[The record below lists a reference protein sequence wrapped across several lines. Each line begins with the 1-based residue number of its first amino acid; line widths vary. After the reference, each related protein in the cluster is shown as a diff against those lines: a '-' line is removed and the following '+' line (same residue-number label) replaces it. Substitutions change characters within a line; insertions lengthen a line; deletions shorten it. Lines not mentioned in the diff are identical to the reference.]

1 MRSRCPY
8 ASFIRPYKVESHPF
22 GCLFR
27 GYMRNHCL
35 GLQDPTHKRCINLSF
50 LYPSLPPV
58 VWMCVCV
65 CVCLSLSLS
74 LPPSLFLS
82 LCFSLSSLSVCLS
95 VCVFRMVARA
105 ADVTGGG
112 GLVSDLRVLSLLIR
126 IAGSSASFG
135 LASACDAIGIA
146 QVRFDLI

>member
-1 MRSRCPY
+1 MSL
-8 ASFIRPYKVESHPF
+8 
-22 GCLFR
+22 CLI
-27 GYMRNHCL
+27 Y
-35 GLQDPTHKRCINLSF
+35 PTVQGGITPVWLSF
-50 LYPSLPPV
+50 PGLHAKSLPWSPGSDSQTV
-58 VWMCVCV
+58 YQSKFLIPEPASCGVDVCV